1 MKLQTSF
8 KYTVYQNTF
17 LYEKKKSDNVRHQG
31 ISVCNFFFQEDLI
44 WYVFNAQF
52 ICRLT
57 SAF

>member
-17 LYEKKKSDNVRHQG
+17 LYEKKNRTMLDTKGSQSV
-31 ISVCNFFFQEDLI
+31 ISFFQEDLI

-52 ICRLT
+52 ILYVG
-57 SAF
+57 